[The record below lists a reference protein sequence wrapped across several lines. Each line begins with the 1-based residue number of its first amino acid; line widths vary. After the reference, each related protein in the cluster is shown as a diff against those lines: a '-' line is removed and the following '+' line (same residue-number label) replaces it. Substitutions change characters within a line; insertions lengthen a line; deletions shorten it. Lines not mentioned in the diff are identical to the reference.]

1 MKAIMIMFDTLRRDL
16 LPCYGGDTDLPNFRR
31 LAEHTVVF
39 DNAYVGSL
47 PCMPARREL
56 HTGRLNLLHRSWG
69 PIEPFDDS
77 MPELLDKA
85 GIHTHITTDHFHY
98 VQDGGATYME
108 RYSSWECFRGQE
120 DDKWK
125 GCARPFTPGKTS
137 PHVFG
142 NILSPVLREKRA
154 KGGRQ
159 NDFNRAH
166 RKGQQDYSQSLTF
179 DAGLEFLEENK
190 AYDNWFLTIESFD
203 PHEPY
208 DAPEAFRAPWLD
220 PDAPFSPDWPPYGRV
235 SEDKDFIENVRRQYK
250 ASLQF
255 CDYNLGRV
263 LDVMDRENLWQDTML
278 IVNTDH
284 GFFNGEHGW
293 WGKGPM
299 PDYQELVHV
308 PFFLWDP
315 RSQRKDIRCGSL
327 VQTIDIAPTLLEFF
341 GQPIPK
347 DMQGIPLGQAAAS
360 GAPVHD
366 TLLMG
371 FFGGQLDITDG
382 RYMLMYDIRRKDT
395 LPYEYTLMPTHMAS
409 RFSLKEMC
417 TAKLS
422 PAFDFT
428 KGCPVLKIQPDRV
441 VFVGA
446 MDGDQLYDLEQDPRQ
461 EHPIEDPIV
470 YNRLVRALVEHF
482 RQLDAPPEQYK
493 RYGLTAG
500 KRG

>member
-1 MKAIMIMFDTLRRDL
+1 MRAIMIMFDTLRRDL
-16 LPCYGGDTDLPNFRR
+16 LPSYGGDVDLPNFRR
-31 LAEHTVVF
+31 LAEHTVTF

-77 MPELLDKA
+77 MPEILDKA

-125 GCARPFTPGKTS
+125 GCAKPFDPNETS
-137 PHVFG
+137 AHAFG
-142 NILSPVLREKRA
+142 SILSPVLRVKRA

-166 RKGQQDYSQSLTF
+166 RSGIQDYSQSLTF
-179 DAGLEFLEENK
+179 QAGLEFMEENK
-190 AYDNWFLTIESFD
+190 QYDNWFLTVESFD

-208 DAPEAFRAPWLD
+208 DAPDSFRAQWQD
-220 PDAPFSPDWPPYGRV
+220 PDAPFQPDWPPYGHV
-235 SEDKDFIENVRRQYK
+235 NEDPEFVENVRNQYK
-250 ASLQF
+250 SSVQF

-263 LDVMDRENLWQDTML
+263 LDFMDRENMWEDTML

-284 GFFNGEHGW
+284 GFLNGEHDW

-315 RSQRKDIRCGSL
+315 RSGRKNVHCDSL

-341 GQPIPK
+341 NQPIPA
-347 DMQGIPLGQAAAS
+347 DMQGIPLRQAAAWD
-360 GAPVHD
+360 APVHD

-382 RYMLMYDIRRKDT
+382 HYMLMYDIRQKDT
-395 LPYEYTLMPTHMAS
+395 LPREYTLMPTHMAN
-409 RFSLKEMC
+409 RFTVSEMQ
-417 TAKLS
+417 TAKLT
-422 PAFDFT
+422 PGFRFT
-428 KGCPVLKIQPDRV
+428 KGCPVLQITPERV
-441 VFVGA
+441 VFVGD
-446 MDGDQLYDLEQDPRQ
+446 MSGDRLYDLKEDPKQ
-461 EHPIEDPIV
+461 LHPIENSAV
-470 YNRLVRALVEHF
+470 YTRLVKALKEHF
-482 RQLDAPPEQYK
+482 DALDAPEEQYI
-493 RYGLTAG
+493 RYGLS
-500 KRG
+500 